1 MYYGPSL
8 PQMCLWLIKHG
19 CYEGSLY
26 ISDLVT
32 LSNACFYLTKAY
44 IVEDVYV
51 QHSTLSSE
59 GDVLPGLTKLYLTG
73 FSVACWLAGVAA
85 LYSRGLG
92 FEFRKKHLKVFWKL
106 FRSVSSAILCFINL
120 TIYKNTTGLNWEKK
134 PHLNF

>member
-51 QHSTLSSE
+51 QHSTLSSK
-59 GDVLPGLTKLYLTG
+59 GDDLLGLKKLYLTC
-73 FSVACWLAGVAA
+73 FTVACWFCSLVFKG
-85 LYSRGLG
+85 SRVQIPK
-92 FEFRKKHLKVFWKL
+92 EA
-106 FRSVSSAILCFINL
+106 S
-120 TIYKNTTGLNWEKK
+120 
-134 PHLNF
+134 